1 MLDRGKANIPPGGPV
16 RPGLHHPIPGGPSVV
31 WWDPHCFTLE
41 VDEPVPLR
49 HQQIL
54 EGGSSGAAV
63 SEASY
68 AAWIEQRE
76 ALLARASEPSLTVQ
90 TVTALSRSS
99 GTSSAGTE
107 PDVHVEIAARPDEK
121 RPSGRRFG
129 ALVHAM
135 FAAVDLDA
143 DLDAIRSVAVLQQ
156 RMFNATEDEMEAAI
170 QAVATALR
178 HPVLR
183 RAAAV
188 GEENIRR
195 ETPVMLMLED
205 GTIAEGV
212 VDLAFRETEGKFSGW
227 TVVDFK
233 TDQEFSGQAA
243 RYMRQVQ
250 LYADA
255 VRAATG
261 LPARGVILVI

>member
-1 MLDRGKANIPPGGPV
+1 M
-16 RPGLHHPIPGGPSVV
+16 
-31 WWDPHCFTLE
+31 
-41 VDEPVPLR
+41 
-49 HQQIL
+49 
-54 EGGSSGAAV
+54 
-63 SEASY
+63 
-68 AAWIEQRE
+68 
-76 ALLARASEPSLTVQ
+76 TVQ

-107 PDVHVEIAARPDEK
+107 PDVQVEIAARPDEK
-121 RPSGRRFG
+121 RPSGRHFG

-143 DLDAIRSVAVLQQ
+143 DANAIRSVAVLQQ
-156 RMFNATEDEMEAAI
+156 RMFNATQEEMEAAI
-170 QAVATALR
+170 QAVATALQ